1 MMRTTMRRA
10 ALAALVAAMIPAAV
24 LAQAPQPSDATPP
37 PAPVEPAAVEPAP
50 VPAEAPAPVPEATA
64 PAPVTKAPPVAEDPK
79 DQARAMAAQG
89 QALYDEGKYVEAAA
103 AFEKAQA
110 LFAHPSNLFNAA
122 KAWEKAA
129 EYEKAGA
136 TYKAYLDLYKAQ
148 NYGTDA
154 PDAADVART
163 IEVLKEKAFLALPEV
178 TIDSDPSGAEIYVN
192 DPVKVL
198 GTTPYQT
205 HLPAGTHKVF
215 LQKKGYQGF
224 EREFV
229 VRSRDALRLT
239 FAMEKIKNDGFV
251 RVKTN
256 IRKARIYIDG
266 KVVAVSPFTEPLP
279 VEAGVHQVVVEKE
292 DYTQESQAV
301 TVRAGVVTDVKLD
314 LKLANKSFS
323 WRGGLG
329 ITSLILG
336 GGCVGAGYWL
346 QTMAN
351 KEYKGSDAYFPP
363 KEASGDF
370 KTYRK
375 WSYVGYG
382 VGGGLL
388 AIGTALIIWEAV
400 RSEVRSADLVKDDR
414 LPIPMAGPTPG
425 GGGVMV
431 GASGT
436 W

>member
-10 ALAALVAAMIPAAV
+10 ALAALVGAMIPAAV
-24 LAQAPQPSDATPP
+24 LAQAPQPSDAPPP
-37 PAPVEPAAVEPAP
+37 PAPVEPVPEATAAPAPAP
-50 VPAEAPAPVPEATA
+50 VPAVMPEATA
-64 PAPVTKAPPVAEDPK
+64 IPATEVSPVAEDPK

-89 QALYDEGKYVEAAA
+89 QALYDEGKYVEAAG
-103 AFEKAQA
+103 AFEKAQT

-148 NYGTDA
+148 NYGADA

-178 TIDSDPSGAEIYVN
+178 TIDSDPTGAEIYVN

-229 VRSRDALRLT
+229 VRSRDALRLN
-239 FAMEKIKNDGFV
+239 FALEKIKNDGFV

-301 TVRAGVVTDVKLD
+301 TIRAGTVTDVTLD

-336 GGCVGAGYWL
+336 GGSIGAAYWL

-351 KEYKGSDAYFPP
+351 KEWNTSD
-363 KEASGDF
+363 DF

-388 AIGTALIIWEAV
+388 AIGTALIIWEAA

-414 LPIPMAGPTPG
+414 IPIPVAGPAP
-425 GGGVMV
+425 V
-431 GASGT
+431 GQGFVLGAVAS